1 MTIRAALYHLEKQ
14 AVDLSTML
22 AIEETSGP
30 MKARLYKDMVEE
42 DEHIGAGIGLVT
54 GGTAG
59 YQANAAIRQRR
70 LNEAKKRLDSAE
82 ADNILKWS
90 LAEQALYDPSRLG
103 DIDRLTNEAI
113 EAKRLAE
120 EAGAHLKG
128 VDGTTLGNIGRNGRA
143 ALLGGLAGSMGLAAL
158 AGRQTHN
165 YLNEEEAL
173 GAENQSLVSPFVGV
187 AGGVAGGLAGS
198 RHLSRMFGGKTGG
211 GIVGTVLGS
220 GAGMAGADLVQQELQ
235 KK

>member
-1 MTIRAALYHLEKQ
+1 MRAALYHLEKQ

-30 MKARLYKDMVEE
+30 MKARLYKEMVEE
-42 DEHIGAGIGLVT
+42 DERFGGGVGLLAGGVS
-54 GGTAG
+54 G
-59 YQANAAIRQRR
+59 YSASAAHQQRR
-70 LNEAKKRLDSAE
+70 LDRAKKNFDSTE

-103 DIDRLTNEAI
+103 DVDRLTIEAI

-120 EAGAHLKG
+120 EAGARLKG
-128 VDGTTLGNIGRNGRA
+128 IEGTPLGNIGRNGRA
-143 ALLGGLAGSMGLAAL
+143 ALLGGLAGSLGLATL

-165 YLNEEEAL
+165 YLNKEEAL
-173 GAENQSLVSPFVGV
+173 GAENQSLVSPFAGI
-187 AGGVAGGLAGS
+187 AGGVAGGLAGN
-198 RHLSRMFGGKTGG
+198 RHLQRLFGGKTGG

-220 GAGMAGADLVQQELQ
+220 GAGVAGSDLIQNRRQND
-235 KK
+235 

>member
-1 MTIRAALYHLEKQ
+1 MTIRASLYRLEKQ

-30 MKARLYKDMVEE
+30 MKARLYKEMVEE
-42 DEHIGAGIGLVT
+42 DERFGGGVGLLAGGVS
-54 GGTAG
+54 G
-59 YQANAAIRQRR
+59 YSASAALQQRR
-70 LNEAKKRLDSAE
+70 LDKAKQNLDSTE

-90 LAEQALYDPSRLG
+90 LAEQALYDPTRLG
-103 DIDRLTNEAI
+103 DVDRLTNEAI

-120 EAGAHLKG
+120 DAGAHLKG
-128 VDGTTLGNIGRNGRA
+128 IEGTTLGNIGRKGRA
-143 ALLGGLAGSMGLAAL
+143 ALLGGLAGSLGLATL

-165 YLNEEEAL
+165 YLNKEEAL
-173 GAENQSLVSPFVGV
+173 GAENQSLVSPFAGI

-198 RHLSRMFGGKTGG
+198 HHLPKMFGGKTGG

-220 GAGMAGADLVQQELQ
+220 GAGVAGSDLIQSRLQ
-235 KK
+235 ND